1 MNKSLLIIKREYLT
15 RVRKKT
21 FIISTILFPL
31 LYLLLIFGT
40 GYIAKKTSK
49 QLRVAVIDS
58 SGLFDKRVV
67 AESNLRDS
75 SSYLEYVT
83 ASPETVKEH
92 FSSMGFDGYV
102 IVPVTDWK
110 SEEHKVALKTDKT
123 HGIQSVLGVQNK
135 LNSIWNTVKYQK
147 LGIDEET

>member
-1 MNKSLLIIKREYLT
+1 M
-15 RVRKKT
+15 
-21 FIISTILFPL
+21 
-31 LYLLLIFGT
+31 
-40 GYIAKKTSK
+40 
-49 QLRVAVIDS
+49 RVAVIDS

-110 SEEHKVALKTDKT
+110 PVFANLSWFTFIAATPANGLAKDSGADAFQVKSVAETRFSTRLGTVTPTQLDEIASAVALCV
-123 HGIQSVLGVQNK
+123 SAP
-135 LNSIWNTVKYQK
+135 
-147 LGIDEET
+147 